1 MTMKP
6 PPAFIALLKLALLF
20 PLVSLSA
27 ADKTPPPQPPFL
39 LEDFLPELMSLIELA
54 KTEAPRLRNYHFR
67 QEESSARFQQKRS
80 RQLPSIN
87 FSLQTGPREE
97 FRSGRNNEDTSIFAL
112 NAGLFIS
119 QPLYHWGAIK
129 ADVERARL
137 ATGDAYLAKY
147 AQEAELIRNLRSDY
161 LSLLMNGQYMAR
173 EQRRLKIAREK
184 AEKIADDFES
194 GRIQELDLLA
204 ARVGEEQLLLSI
216 ARVQAHRTS
225 LLDRMHEVYGWTK
238 PVLADDSLP
247 ELETERALEW
257 VESAMRT
264 LHTSL
269 AQELLPIQR
278 LNNQLRQHEAHMHMV
293 DVNQRPMLDLFLS
306 GTQGQTNT
314 ANDNNV
320 DTFAVTGGIQVRWN
334 LFDGFRTRYQKIEA
348 RLKENRL
355 EAQIENEVTRLIGE
369 QRRMLEDL
377 RLRLRSLSLSEQ
389 RYNLALRQANAA
401 ENDFK
406 ANRIT
411 ETEYRET
418 RLNLED
424 AEIERQQA
432 RGDALL
438 GLSDYATFIRVVSL
452 DPTDNRAVY

>member
-1 MTMKP
+1 MSSFV
-6 PPAFIALLKLALLF
+6 AILSFALLS

-27 ADKTPPPQPPFL
+27 ANETPPPQPPFL

-54 KTEAPRLRNYHFR
+54 RSEAPRLTNYHFLK
-67 QEESSARFQQKRS
+67 EESAARYQQKRS
-80 RQLPSIN
+80 RQLPDVN

-97 FRSGRNNEDTSIFAL
+97 FRSGRNNEDTSIFAI

-137 ATGDAYLAKY
+137 AAGDTYLEKF

-173 EQRRLKIAREK
+173 EQRRLKLAREQ
-184 AEKIADDFES
+184 AEKKTNDLES
-194 GRIQELDLLA
+194 GRIKELDLLA
-204 ARVGEEQLLLSI
+204 ARIDEERLLLST
-216 ARVQAHRTS
+216 ARIQAHRTR
-225 LLDRMHEVYGWTK
+225 LLDRMREVYGWSE

-247 ELETERALEW
+247 ELDTEQALEW
-257 VESAMRT
+257 VEAAMRT

-269 AQELLPIQR
+269 AQEFLPIQR
-278 LNNQLRQHEAHMHMV
+278 LNNQLLQHEAHMHMV
-293 DVNQRPMLDLFLS
+293 DVNQRPKFDLFLA

-320 DTFAVTGGIQVRWN
+320 DTFAITGGIRVRWN

-355 EAQIENEVTRLIGE
+355 EAQIENETTRLIGE

-377 RLRLRSLSLSEQ
+377 RLRLQTLSLSE
-389 RYNLALRQANAA
+389 RRHDLALQQVKAA
-401 ENDFK
+401 ATAFE
-406 ANRIT
+406 AGRIT

-418 RLNLED
+418 RLNVED
-424 AEIERQQA
+424 AAIERQQA

-438 GLSDYATFIRVVSL
+438 GLSDYATFVRVVGL
-452 DPTDNRAVY
+452 DPADNHATQ